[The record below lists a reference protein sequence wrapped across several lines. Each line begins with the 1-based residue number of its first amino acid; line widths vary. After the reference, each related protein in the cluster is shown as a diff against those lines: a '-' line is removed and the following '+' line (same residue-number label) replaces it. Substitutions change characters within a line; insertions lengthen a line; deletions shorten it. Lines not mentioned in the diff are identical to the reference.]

1 MKLVT
6 YNTQWC
12 CGNDGTVSP
21 ERIVQVARNLAD
33 FDVLCLQEIAVNYPR
48 LEGNAGHDQP
58 AILAGLLPGFQ
69 LFFGAAVDEWTPT
82 ASASASATS
91 LPPGCRWRR
100 FSTIHCPTRPTP
112 ACAACRASARW

>member
-48 LEGNAGHDQP
+48 LQGTRATTSRRCWRSCCP
-58 AILAGLLPGFQ
+58 ASSCSSARPS
-69 LFFGAAVDEWTPT
+69 TSSTRP
-82 ASASASATS
+82 ASAGASAT
-91 LPPGCRWRR
+91 
-100 FSTIHCPTRPTP
+100 
-112 ACAACRASARW
+112 